1 MLEVELKFP
10 SADPLTVPAALQSL
24 GLAMGEEQ
32 EQVDRYFNHP
42 ARDFAATDEALRL
55 RSVGEAN
62 YITYKGPRLDVA
74 AKTRR
79 EIELPLASGPQT
91 AAAWCELLAALGF
104 RHVADVRKVRR
115 KGRLG
120 WRGFEIEIALDRV
133 AELGTFVELETMA
146 EVGSLDQAQAAVCSL
161 AERLGLAGPERRSYL
176 ELLLAARGRAAPDL
190 RSSLT

>member
-10 SADPLTVPAALQSL
+10 AADPQSLHAALQGL
-24 GLAMGEEQ
+24 GLTMGEEQ

-42 ARDFAATDEALRL
+42 GRDFAATDEALRL

-79 EIELPLASGPQT
+79 EIELTLAAGPQ
-91 AAAWCELLAALGF
+91 AAADWLELLVTLGF
-104 RHVADVRKVRR
+104 QHVADVRKLRR
-115 KGRLG
+115 KARLA
-120 WRGFEIEIALDRV
+120 WQGFDVEIAWDQV
-133 AELGTFVELETMA
+133 AELGTFLELETLA
-146 EVGSLDQAQAAVCSL
+146 SPSSLDRAQAAVCSL

-176 ELLLAARGRAAPDL
+176 ELLLAARGQPAA
-190 RSSLT
+190 S

>member
-10 SADPLTVPAALQSL
+10 AADPHSVHGAVQGL

-42 ARDFAATDEALRL
+42 GRDFAATDEALRL

-79 EIELPLASGPQT
+79 EIELALTSGPQ
-91 AAAWCELLAALGF
+91 AAADWCELLATLGF
-104 RHVADVRKVRR
+104 QHVADVRKVRR
-115 KGRLG
+115 KARLA
-120 WRGFEIEIALDRV
+120 WQGFEIEIALDRV
-133 AELGTFVELETMA
+133 AELGTFVELEA
-146 EVGSLDQAQAAVCSL
+146 EAEADSLHQAQAAVCSL
-161 AERLGLAGPERRSYL
+161 AERLGLAGAERRSYL
-176 ELLLAARGRAAPDL
+176 ELLLAARGRAAPGL
-190 RSSLT
+190 CSPPT